1 MQKTPAITARNFF
14 SIRDLYAL
22 AFGLFL
28 GLCLW
33 KFGNPVIL
41 DSKIPTPVSPADF
54 LNDPWPTRWANW
66 IFLPL
71 ASLGA
76 LLIFQGKSS
85 PSPRPNGERDGEG
98 FHDPRKGAMSATEPE
113 RSAEHRLGQSGC
125 SSRHE
130 PRRCSALRFTGRGF
144 QFHSR
149 WLWLLPLLWFGWQLF
164 SATKTV
170 DANLTAMT
178 LWQFFGCIACYFLGA
193 LVLGSDQMLRWLMIG
208 VLAAFT
214 FCLVRAVDQ
223 RLFEFPQNRQTL
235 VEGERAGWTNFP
247 PETFLEMKR
256 ENVIIS
262 TNGEDVANPAI
273 LAKFAKGRV
282 NGTLVYPNAL
292 AGAVLLLFPVS
303 LVLAFNS
310 TKRLRPV
317 IRAIVIALTLFLG
330 GAGFFWT
337 GSKLGW
343 LIAIALGGACL
354 FRLKWP
360 ARFKWAAL
368 TVVLLVGLGIF
379 AVRFHNYFAAGAT
392 SASAR
397 LDYWRAAAQT
407 SVGHP
412 LLGTGPGTFQRP
424 YAQLKS
430 AAAEMARLTHND
442 YLEQFS
448 DSGIPGGIFYAA
460 WICLALVIIGRRV
473 WKFGS
478 PMAFAIFAGLL
489 GWFVQGIGEF
499 SLYVPALAW
508 TAFTLLGCLLGLP
521 GNQIDK
527 SAAAN

>member
-1 MQKTPAITARNFF
+1 MKSEKKSGGVEF
-14 SIRDLYAL
+14 YAL

-28 GLCLW
+28 GLCFW

-41 DSKIPTPVSPADF
+41 DNKITPPVSASDF

-71 ASLGA
+71 ALVGA
-76 LLIFQGKSS
+76 IMTCSKKLRW
-85 PSPRPNGERDGEG
+85 P
-98 FHDPRKGAMSATEPE
+98 ATK
-113 RSAEHRLGQSGC
+113 
-125 SSRHE
+125 
-130 PRRCSALRFTGRGF
+130 
-144 QFHSR
+144 

-164 SATKTV
+164 SAAQTV
-170 DANLTAMT
+170 DANLTATT
-178 LWQFFGCIACYFLGA
+178 LWQFFGCVASYFLGA
-193 LVLGSDQMLRWLMIG
+193 LILGSHQMLRWLMIG

-223 RLFEFPQNRQTL
+223 RLFEFPQSRQMLT
-235 VEGERAGWTNFP
+235 EGERTNWTNLP
-247 PETFLEMKR
+247 PEMFLEMKH
-256 ENVIIS
+256 EEIIIT
-262 TNGEDVANPAI
+262 TNGVDVANPAI

-310 TKRLRPV
+310 TKQLRPV

-330 GAGFFWT
+330 VAGFFWT
-337 GSKLGW
+337 GSKFGW
-343 LIAIALGGACL
+343 LIAIAGGGACL
-354 FRLKWP
+354 FRMKCTTRW
-360 ARFKWAAL
+360 KWAAL
-368 TVVLLVGLGIF
+368 TIVLLAGMGIF

-407 SVGHP
+407 AVGHP

-424 YAQLKS
+424 YARLKS
-430 AAAEMARLTHND
+430 PEAEMARLTHND

-448 DSGIPGGIFYAA
+448 DSGIPSGIFYAT
-460 WICLALVIIGRRV
+460 WIFLALSIIGQRV
-473 WKFGS
+473 WSCGN
-478 PMAFAIFAGLL
+478 PMAFAIFAGVL

-499 SLYVPALAW
+499 GLYVPALAW
-508 TAFTLLGCLLGLP
+508 TTFTLLGCLLGWS
-521 GNQIDK
+521 GNQMDK